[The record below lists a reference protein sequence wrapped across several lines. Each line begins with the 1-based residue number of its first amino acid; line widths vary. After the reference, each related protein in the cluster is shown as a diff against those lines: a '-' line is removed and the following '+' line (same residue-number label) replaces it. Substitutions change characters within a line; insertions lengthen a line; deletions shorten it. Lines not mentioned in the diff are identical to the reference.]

1 LLSFDHKGTA
11 AMLQLS
17 WDAERTVQSFVQLLM
32 KHATIPFT
40 RPEIPER
47 DGGDTDL
54 DGIEGDSEQFDYE
67 KHLGSIPETEV
78 STLSEAE
85 LKDEL

>member
-1 LLSFDHKGTA
+1 
-11 AMLQLS
+11 MVQLS
-17 WDAERTVQSFVQLLM
+17 WDAERTVQSFVQFLM

-40 RPEIPER
+40 PPEIPER

-54 DGIEGDSEQFDYE
+54 DGMEGENEQFDYE
-67 KHLGSIPETEV
+67 KHLGSLPETET

>member
-1 LLSFDHKGTA
+1 
-11 AMLQLS
+11 MLQLS

-40 RPEIPER
+40 PPEIPER
-47 DGGDTDL
+47 DGGDTNL
-54 DGIEGDSEQFDYE
+54 EGMGGDDEQFDYE
-67 KHLGSIPETEV
+67 KRLGSLPETEI